1 MIIKSKKDKSNIS
14 LNERKS
20 SFKQFYKILFISIL
34 LVSFTLKSSLA
45 NEGLETVF
53 HVYSEGNY
61 IGVLSDDTIIDQIE
75 KEMLKEAATK
85 YVDQSLSIGSNLTV
99 VQERV
104 FTAGADDA
112 LVLDKISELL
122 SVQADAI
129 GLYIDNEL
137 VLNLKDISD
146 YNEVI
151 RELKLQAVTE
161 DELSAY
167 ELQKLSSTPIPPL
180 KENETR
186 LANIIISS
194 EIDTKKEQVK
204 PEDIMTVNDAI
215 TYLNKGTLE
224 EKKYSIQAGDHVG
237 KIANNYNMPTAKL
250 LEINPGLTPET
261 ILRIGDELSITAV
274 EPFLEVEVH
283 YETKSVQLIKHEHTK
298 EEDNSTYKGVTK
310 LKQEGSDGK
319 KEITELIRKKNGQV
333 VGKSVIEENI
343 LTEAKDQI
351 TIVGTKVTPSRGV
364 GTFMWPAA
372 GGYVSS
378 QMGRRW
384 GRSHDGIDIARPS
397 SFTIK
402 ASDNGVVK
410 FAGWDSTYGN
420 KVIINHNNGYETLY
434 AHLSAINVKVGQ
446 ILPQG
451 ASLGV
456 MGSTGRSTGV
466 HLHFEVR
473 KNGSLVNPLT
483 VLR

>member
-1 MIIKSKKDKSNIS
+1 MTIKIKKNKFNSS
-14 LNERKS
+14 LNGQKS
-20 SFKQFYKILFISIL
+20 PFKQLYKVLFISIL
-34 LVSFTLKSSLA
+34 LVSFTLKSGMA
-45 NEGLETVF
+45 NESLQTVF
-53 HVYSEGNY
+53 HVYSDGNY
-61 IGVLSDDTIIDQIE
+61 IGVLSDETKIEQME
-75 KEMLKEAATK
+75 KEMLKEASSK
-85 YVDQSLSIGSNLTV
+85 YVDQSLTIGSAITV
-99 VQERV
+99 VKETV
-104 FTAGADDA
+104 FTAGTDDA
-112 LVLDKISELL
+112 LVLDELSEIL

-129 GLYIDNEL
+129 GLYVDSEL
-137 VLNLKDISD
+137 VLNLNDVSD
-146 YNEVI
+146 YDEVI
-151 RELKLQAVTE
+151 RKLKLQVVTE

-167 ELQKLSSTPIPPL
+167 EAQKQSSTPIPPL

-186 LANIIISS
+186 LANIIMSAD
-194 EIDTKKEQVK
+194 IDMKKEQVK
-204 PEDIMTVNDAI
+204 PEEIMTVNDAI

-224 EKKYSIQAGDHVG
+224 EKKYSIQAGDHIG
-237 KIANNYNMPTAKL
+237 KVANEHNMPTAKL

-261 ILRIGDELSITAV
+261 ILNIGDELNITAV
-274 EPFLEVEVH
+274 EPFLEIEVH
-283 YETKSVQLIKHEHTK
+283 YETKSIQPIKYELITEK
-298 EEDNSTYKGVTK
+298 DNSSYKGDTK
-310 LKQEGSDGK
+310 LKQEGSNGE
-319 KEITELIRKKNGQV
+319 KEITELVRKKNGQV
-333 VGKSVIEENI
+333 VGKSVVDENT

-364 GTFMWPAA
+364 GTFQWPAA

-378 QMGRRW
+378 QMGSRW

-434 AHLSAINVKVGQ
+434 AHLSSINVNVGQ
-446 ILPQG
+446 IVPQG